1 MLPAGVA
8 SAETCTLLSTGDCAE
23 CLAGNMAI
31 GVACMT
37 TTDGQAC
44 PSGLQAQIDD
54 MYVVCDGLEFA
65 FEESKPAKTW
75 EEGKADTKA
84 TVEACGCGGAA
95 QAAPLFA
102 AMAAV
107 ANHFLN

>member
-1 MLPAGVA
+1 
-8 SAETCTLLSTGDCAE
+8 
-23 CLAGNMAI
+23 MAV
-31 GVACMT
+31 GAACMA

-54 MYVVCDGLEFA
+54 MYADCDGLSFNNGGGTA
-65 FEESKPAKTW
+65 TW
-75 EEGKADTKA
+75 EEVKADTK
-84 TVEACGCGGAA
+84 TYVEACGCGGAA

-102 AMAAV
+102 ALAAV

>member
-1 MLPAGVA
+1 MG
-8 SAETCTLLSTGDCAE
+8 
-23 CLAGNMAI
+23 M
-31 GVACMT
+31 ACME

-54 MYVVCDGLEFA
+54 MYLSCDGLEFTT
-65 FEESKPAKTW
+65 EDGTMKWEDAK
-75 EEGKADTKA
+75 AATKT
-84 TVEACGCGGAA
+84 TVEVCGCAGAA

-102 AMAAV
+102 ALAAV

>member
-1 MLPAGVA
+1 
-8 SAETCTLLSTGDCAE
+8 
-23 CLAGNMAI
+23 MAV
-31 GVACMT
+31 GAACMA

-54 MYVVCDGLEFA
+54 MYKSCDGLEF
-65 FEESKPAKTW
+65 SSGDGTMTW
-75 EEGKADTKA
+75 EDAKEDTKKA
-84 TVEACGCGGAA
+84 VENCGCGGAA

-102 AMAAV
+102 ALAAV

>member
-1 MLPAGVA
+1 M
-8 SAETCTLLSTGDCAE
+8 
-23 CLAGNMAI
+23 AGNMAV
-31 GVACMT
+31 GVACST

-54 MYVVCDGLEFA
+54 MYAVCDGLDFGEQG
-65 FEESKPAKTW
+65 TW
-75 EEGKADTKA
+75 EEAKAGSKA
-84 TVEACGCGGAA
+84 QVEACGCGGAA

-102 AMAAV
+102 ALAAV